1 MPTTVGRNLGAMQPR
16 DVLVEQRLR
25 TTGLAAVLALA
36 LALCL
41 NVGVVMA
48 NTTDGHALPAL
59 AVLVA
64 VLVLLLL
71 LTVFLLALRIVVRV
85 VDGLRGPSLE
95 VAYGPGGFVRQ
106 VFGPQR
112 IVSATKHDVSFTQSG
127 GWGYRGSLRILR
139 RASLVTR
146 RGDALQLDLVG
157 GRRFIVTVDD
167 PASFAAALHFPSE
180 SPSP

>member
-1 MPTTVGRNLGAMQPR
+1 MQPR
-16 DVLVEQRLR
+16 EVLVEQRLR
-25 TTGLAAVLALA
+25 TSGLAAVLALA

-48 NTTDGHALPAL
+48 NTTDGHSLPAA
-59 AVLVA
+59 AVLIV
-64 VLVLLLL
+64 VLVLLVL
-71 LTVFLLALRIVVRV
+71 LTLFLLALRIVVRV
-85 VDGLRGPSLE
+85 VDGFHGPSLE

-112 IVSATKHDVSFTQSG
+112 IVSATKHDVSFAQSG
-127 GWGYRGSLRILR
+127 GWGYRGNLRLLR

-146 RGDALQLDLVG
+146 RGEALELDLVD

-167 PASFAAALHFPSE
+167 PASFAAALHFPSTSS
-180 SPSP
+180 SP